1 MELPVLATKESRG
14 SRTLDLL
21 NDLRPELDG
30 ELRTSRH
37 DRKLYATDASMY
49 QVEPLGVAV
58 PHHDGDVIRIFDFCR
73 THGIALLARG
83 AGTSLAGQT
92 VNEAL
97 VIDTSAWMTRIISVD
112 EDARQAVVQ
121 PGVVLDDL
129 NKAAREHGLRFG
141 PEVSTSTHATLGGM
155 IANCSA
161 GLHSLIYGMTD
172 EHVLKIDAALSDGR
186 RLQFYEGASEN
197 DGDIFEL
204 TRRISDVVMPL
215 ADEIDTRYPK
225 VRRNTGGYK
234 LDVILDQLR
243 RSTPGTYDKVNLARL
258 LTGSEGTLGFTLQAT
273 LNLVPEPA
281 FKGLAVVG
289 FRTLDE
295 AMDALVPLLET
306 HPSAIELIDEKV
318 TNQAIAHPLYS
329 QYTKLLPQINGSP
342 ARTALYVEYFGQT
355 QEEID
360 EALSLVLKNG
370 SSGNIVTY
378 TDTPSTT
385 SLWTLRK
392 VGLGLL
398 GAIKTKRQA
407 IGSLEDCCVRVED
420 LGQFRRDFEVVMSK
434 HNTTASYYAH
444 ASVGLL
450 HIRPMLDLDDVVDRE
465 AWSAMCEEIGEIVKG
480 YGGSVSGEHGDGR
493 SRAEMVQAFYGPK
506 LHEAFGSI
514 KNIFDPTF
522 LMNPGMITG
531 DLKMVA
537 DLRRE
542 PNGTPLPEAE
552 VDTYFHYENENGFH
566 QAVMQCN
573 GNGLCRKDHG
583 GTMCPSYRATRDER
597 HVTRGRGNA
606 LRLAI
611 TGQFAEDGISPN
623 FDDPET
629 LETLDLCLSCKA
641 CRREC
646 PSHVDIAK
654 LKAEY
659 YAQHYRSTGRIPFQK
674 KFFARVRRMNKLGS
688 RFHMLANLVASFPPV
703 KWSTQSMLH
712 LDKRRTIPKYCSSL
726 HKWFDHR
733 PLINTGQPVVVLY
746 PDCFTVYNDAH
757 IGKAAV
763 EVLEAFG
770 YRVVLPEIGCCGR
783 TYFSTGMLEEAQR
796 VVTDSVDKLRPV
808 LEAHDPVAIVACE
821 PSCASSLSQEWQE
834 LKTSVPSELMQQIGS
849 ITHTIEGFLE
859 SRWEQHPQQVS
870 FKESL
875 SDPLTI
881 HAHCHQKDIGPATES
896 LLGRCGYAGAALVD
910 SGCCGMAGSFGYT
923 KEHFEISMDVAELS
937 LGQAIRQQPKGPLAA
952 AGTSCR
958 HQVEDAFGRTAL
970 HPIELI
976 HQQLNRE

>member
-1 MELPVLATKESRG
+1 MKLPLLDHANNQAGLAE
-14 SRTLDLL
+14 DLL
-21 NDLRPELDG
+21 SELRSEIDG
-30 ELRTSRH
+30 EIRSSSH
-37 DRKLYATDASMY
+37 DRKLYSTDASMY
-49 QVEPLGVAV
+49 QVEPLGVVV
-58 PHHDGDVIRIFDFCR
+58 PRHDGDVVRVIDFCR
-73 THGIALLARG
+73 KHSIPLLPRG

-92 VNEAL
+92 VNQAL
-97 VIDTSAWMTRIISVD
+97 VIDSSAWMTRITSLD
-112 EDARQAVVQ
+112 KDAHKAVVQ

-129 NKAAREHGLRFG
+129 NRAAREHGLRFG

-172 EHVLKIDAALSDGR
+172 EHVLGVDAALPDGR
-186 RLQFYEGASEN
+186 RLQFYEGASEL
-197 DGDIFEL
+197 DRDVQEI
-204 TRRISDVVMPL
+204 TRRIIEVVLPL
-215 ADEIDTRYPK
+215 SDEIDARYPK

-234 LDVILDQLR
+234 LDVMLDQIR
-243 RSTPGTYDKVNLARL
+243 RCTPGTYDKVNLARL

-281 FKGLAVVG
+281 YKGLAVVG
-289 FRTLDE
+289 FKNLDE

-306 HPSAIELIDEKV
+306 GPSAIELIDEKV
-318 TNQAIAHPLYS
+318 TDQAIAHPLYS
-329 QYTKLLPQINGSP
+329 RYTEFLPKIDGGP
-342 ARTALYVEYFGQT
+342 ARTALYVEYFGDQ
-355 QEEID
+355 QSEVD
-360 EALSLVLKNG
+360 ESLAHIGNCYNSG
-370 SSGNIVTY
+370 SIVTY
-378 TDTPSTT
+378 TDAESTQ

-398 GAIKTKRQA
+398 GAIKTKRQP

-420 LGQFRRDFEVVMSK
+420 LGQFRRDFETVMTK
-434 HNTTASYYAH
+434 YNTTATYYAH

-450 HIRPMLDLDDVVDRE
+450 HVRPMLDLDDRLDRD
-465 AWSAMCEEIGEIVKG
+465 AWAGMCEEMGAIVSG

-493 SRAEMVQAFYGPK
+493 SRAEMVRAFYGPK
-506 LHEAFGSI
+506 LHQAFGEI
-514 KNIFDPTF
+514 KRIFDPDS

-531 DLKMVA
+531 DLKMIS

-542 PNGTPLPEAE
+542 PNGEPLPATNI
-552 VDTYFHYENENGFH
+552 DTYFQYEKESGFH
-566 QAVMQCN
+566 QAIMQCN

-597 HVTRGRGNA
+597 HATRGRGNA

-611 TGQFAEDGISPN
+611 TGQFSEDGLSPS

-629 LETLDLCLSCKA
+629 LATLDLCLSCKA

-659 YAQHYRSTGRIPFQK
+659 YAQHYRSTGKIPFQK
-674 KFFARVRRMNKLGS
+674 KFFARVRRMNRLGS
-688 RFHMLANLVASFPPV
+688 RFHMLANLVAALPPI
-703 KWSTQSMLH
+703 KWTTRWMLH

-726 HKWFDHR
+726 HKWFDKR
-733 PLINTGQPVVVLY
+733 PLINSGQPVVVLY

-770 YRVVLPEIGCCGR
+770 YQVVLPELGCCGR
-783 TYFSTGMLEEAQR
+783 TYFSTGMLGDAQR
-796 VVTDSVDKLRPV
+796 VVTGSVNKLYPI
-808 LEAHDPVAIVACE
+808 LEKYSPVAIVACE
-821 PSCASSLSQEWQE
+821 PSCASSLTQEWQE
-834 LKTSVPSELMQQIGS
+834 LKTSVPMELMQRIGS
-849 ITHTIEGFLE
+849 LTHTIEGFLE
-859 SRWEQHPQQVS
+859 DYWDQHPTPAS
-870 FKESL
+870 FKEPLQEAL
-875 SDPLTI
+875 SI
-881 HAHCHQKDIGPATES
+881 HAHCHQKDTGPATES
-896 LLGRCGYAGAALVD
+896 LLARCGYANASLID

-923 KEHFEISMDVAELS
+923 KEHFAISMDVAELS
-937 LGQAIRQQPKGPLAA
+937 LGQAMRDQPKGPLAA

-976 HQQLNRE
+976 HKQISR